1 MAIDQ
6 EVLLLQQS
14 PIFQNVEPAKLR
26 LLAVSSDHV
35 MFEPGERIL
44 VRGEESDEIFFIL
57 TGQAETE
64 EGYAVSHVIGH
75 IGTLLRRPRPRTIIA
90 KSRIEALRLDREAF
104 VNLLQHCGAF
114 SLAMLIELARL
125 SDNLLKV
132 VERRQSE
139 PA

>member
-6 EVLLLQQS
+6 EIALLQQS
-14 PIFQNVEPAKLR
+14 PIFRNVEPAKLR

-35 MFEPGERIL
+35 TFEPGDRIL
-44 VRGEESDEIFFIL
+44 VKGEESDEIFFVL

-64 EGYAVSHVIGH
+64 EGYALPQVIGH

-90 KSRIEALRLDREAF
+90 KSRVEALRLDREAF

-125 SDNLLKV
+125 SDDLLKA
-132 VERRQSE
+132 VERHQSQ